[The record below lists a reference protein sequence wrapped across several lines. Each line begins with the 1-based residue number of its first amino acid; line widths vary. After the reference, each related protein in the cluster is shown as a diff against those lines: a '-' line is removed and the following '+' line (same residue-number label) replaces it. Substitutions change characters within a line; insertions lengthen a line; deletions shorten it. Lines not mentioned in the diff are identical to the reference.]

1 MSYKLKLD
9 VFEGPLDLL
18 LYLIKKDDIDVR
30 DIPISSVTE
39 QYLQYIEMMKML
51 DLEVVGEFLVMAATL
66 IQIKSR
72 MLLPP
77 DPAEVEE
84 EEEDPRQDLVRRL
97 QEYKLFKEI
106 AAQLKEKELERQN
119 LYPRK
124 LDEESRKELE
134 VDAREVYFEASLF
147 DLINAFSRAVASLKD
162 KSVYEIEQEEYTVEE
177 KIHEILHSLLKK
189 PVRVLTDFF
198 SVARTKSEV
207 IVTFMAVLELIR
219 LKEVRVR
226 QKRLFADIEVVRNM
240 ENMAAFSEAPSGAGQ
255 DLPEEETSNELTT
268 ERDNTHDE

>member
-30 DIPISSVTE
+30 DIPIAAVTE

-77 DPAEVEE
+77 DPADIEDD
-84 EEEDPRQDLVRRL
+84 EEDPRQDLVRRL
-97 QEYKLFKEI
+97 QEYKLFKEV
-106 AAQLKEKELERQN
+106 AAQLKEKEIERQK

-124 LDEESRKELE
+124 IDDDMRKEME
-134 VDAREVYFEASLF
+134 DDAKEVYFEANLF
-147 DLINAFSRAVASLKD
+147 DLINAFSQAVAKLKD
-162 KSVYEIEQEEYTVEE
+162 KDVYEIEQEEYTVEE

-189 PVRVLTDFF
+189 PVGVLTDFF
-198 SVARTKSEV
+198 SAARSKSEV

-226 QKRLFADIEVVRNM
+226 QKRLFADIEVVRNTD
-240 ENMAAFSEAPSGAGQ
+240 NMLAAAEVPPQSM
-255 DLPEEETSNELTT
+255 
-268 ERDNTHDE
+268 HDVKEDDAADGTIREPDHYDQ